1 MYASRLPITGP
12 SLLPGRFT
20 RGSETD
26 GSNAC
31 FHGRN
36 LTLQMRGAVFVE
48 KAQALHEGASPGP
61 RDGGHG
67 LNGSSSSI

>member
-1 MYASRLPITGP
+1 MYASRLPVAGP
-12 SLLPGRFT
+12 SLLPGRFA

-26 GSNAC
+26 GSNVC
-31 FHGRN
+31 FHGHN
-36 LTLQMRGAVFVE
+36 VTLQIRGAVFVE
-48 KAQALHEGASPGP
+48 NAQALHERAAPGP